1 MSHYLFRCCKTVLL
15 WSSWNVLWTAKLHP
29 ALHPHADELIMNE
42 LSFCGEHIPLNL
54 LLLVLLL
61 LYPSFRVPS
70 STLSQYQYPL
80 FHPHLPPTNVASS
93 FLPCCPRPCTL
104 LSNPFISL
112 SSCPSAQPPTCHL
125 DLRAMGHSCRICVT
139 SMHTYTQT
147 KAHIHTHTHTWLSG
161 AASLDCNQ
169 RGLSCRSGHLFSE
182 GWRHQSALQRQW
194 QGVSGCFVCVCVCV
208 CLWNIWGHIWNL
220 NQLIGDRLS
229 NWGQNRCPQFVFF
242 QCSCNRCELKQLQF
256 CR

>member
-1 MSHYLFRCCKTVLL
+1 
-15 WSSWNVLWTAKLHP
+15 
-29 ALHPHADELIMNE
+29 MNE

-147 KAHIHTHTHTWLSG
+147 KAHIHTHTRDCQVLPLWTVISEVS
-161 AASLDCNQ
+161 AAGLAISSLRAGGISQ
-169 RGLSCRSGHLFSE
+169 PSRGNDRVCLDVLC
-182 GWRHQSALQRQW
+182 
-194 QGVSGCFVCVCVCV
+194 VYVCMCVCVC
-208 CLWNIWGHIWNL
+208 GTF
-220 NQLIGDRLS
+220 GDT
-229 NWGQNRCPQFVFF
+229 F
-242 QCSCNRCELKQLQF
+242 EI
-256 CR
+256 